1 MTNLA
6 IEIAGKKF
14 QNPVMPASGT
24 FGYGEVYTD
33 FFSPNELGAVV
44 CKTIKYES
52 WEGNPTPRTCETS
65 CGMLNAI
72 GLQNVGREKFVK
84 EKMPFL
90 RQLKTNIIVSI
101 AGSKIEEY
109 GQLAARL
116 DPVEGIDFLEVN
128 ISCPN
133 VEAGSQ
139 VFGTNPDMAAAV
151 TNAVKNNTHLPI
163 IVKLT
168 PNVTDITV
176 IAKAVEAAGADAICA
191 INTLLGMSIDINTG
205 KPRIAKTK
213 GGYSGPGIKPIAIRM
228 VYEIAEAVKIP
239 VIGVGGIMNWE
250 DAVEFMMAGATAIQV
265 GTATF
270 VDPMTMPKI
279 IKGLAEFLEKQE
291 IDDIKKL
298 IGTVK
303 T

>member
-1 MTNLA
+1 MTNLE
-6 IEIAGKKF
+6 IQIAGKKF
-14 QNPVMPASGT
+14 NNPVMPASGT
-24 FGYGEVYTD
+24 FGYGEEYKD
-33 FFSPNELGAVV
+33 IFDPNVLGAVV
-44 CKTIKYES
+44 CKTIKFAP
-52 WEGNPTPRTCETS
+52 WEGNLTPRTCETS
-65 CGMLNAI
+65 YGMLNAI
-72 GLQNVGREKFVK
+72 GLQNMGWERFVQ

-90 RQLKTNIIVSI
+90 RTLKTNIIISI
-101 AGSKIEEY
+101 AGSKVEEY

-116 DPVEGIDFLEVN
+116 DPVNGIDFLEVN

-133 VEAGSQ
+133 VKAGSQ

-151 TNAVKNNTHLPI
+151 TRAVKDSTHLPI

-191 INTLLGMSIDINTG
+191 INTFRGMAIDIQTG
-205 KPRIAKTK
+205 KPKIANVI
-213 GGYSGPGIKPIAIRM
+213 GGYSGPGIKPIAVRM
-228 VYEIAEAVKIP
+228 VYEITKAVKIP
-239 VIGVGGIMNWE
+239 IIGVGGIANWE
-250 DAVEFMMAGATAIQV
+250 DAVEFLRAGATAIQV

-270 VDPMTMPKI
+270 VDPLTMPKI
-279 IKGLAEFLEKQE
+279 IKGLTEFLEKQG
-291 IDDIKKL
+291 IDDVNKL